1 MAKYRALI
9 NTGYGINKGDVFE
22 GERLSPHSIAVL
34 LKKGRIKLVEEKPKE
49 KAPDENPVSLPVDE
63 TPKKRR
69 RATKKGSGL

>member
-1 MAKYRALI
+1 MAKYKALI

-22 GERLSPHSIAVL
+22 DERLSPYLITVL
-34 LKKGRIKLVEEKPKE
+34 LKKGRIKLVKEDSKE
-49 KAPDENPVSLPVDE
+49 KAPEEKPVSLPVDE